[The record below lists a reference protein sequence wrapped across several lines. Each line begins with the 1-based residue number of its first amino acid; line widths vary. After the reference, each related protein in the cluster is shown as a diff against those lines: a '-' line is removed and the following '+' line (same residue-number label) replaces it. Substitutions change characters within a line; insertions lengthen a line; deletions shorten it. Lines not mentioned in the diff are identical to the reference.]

1 MYSNNLAYANFN
13 LELNKIIEKINKK
26 RYSNLIFVCIGSNK
40 MVGDSLGPLI
50 GETLYKN
57 LKDKKIKIL
66 GNLKNNVN
74 SKNINQTLKNIEK
87 EYTKPYVISIDS
99 ALSNSIEP
107 GNVFILKKGLVPGSA
122 LKKKS
127 IVIGNISI
135 KAIVGKDE
143 KNLVKNYYNL
153 KNADYKMILKFSKNI
168 SNIILESIKSLN
180 L

>member
-1 MYSNNLAYANFN
+1 MYSNNLVYANFN

-74 SKNINQTLKNIEK
+74 SKNINQT
-87 EYTKPYVISIDS
+87 
-99 ALSNSIEP
+99 
-107 GNVFILKKGLVPGSA
+107 
-122 LKKKS
+122 
-127 IVIGNISI
+127 
-135 KAIVGKDE
+135 
-143 KNLVKNYYNL
+143 
-153 KNADYKMILKFSKNI
+153 
-168 SNIILESIKSLN
+168 
-180 L
+180 